1 MAPHLFFTFLSF
13 PSVLYRKSP
22 SLFPIAAAEL
32 PTADAIEAASFM
44 DAVSLA
50 STVCEALVEVES
62 SSASSPALSSSAAA
76 SLIPSFLTSSDGA
89 RGWFVSSLS
98 DPRFRSAALSPAVPR
113 AIVAAIASAPDPP
126 TYDLPRLMVMNVIMP
141 LATAI
146 AHESTGNTDGAAA
159 SLETFDRATALI
171 KQTSSVCRQNNVS
184 IAKAALKADLTTIA
198 VAASIAKA
206 GWEETNEGES
216 SDNAER
222 LKFWISFMEKW
233 QYQGPQKQ
241 AIYTIAA
248 KLSNE
253 L

>member
-1 MAPHLFFTFLSF
+1 MAPHLFFAFLSF
-13 PSVLYRKSP
+13 PSVLYHKSP
-22 SLFPIAAAEL
+22 SLSPLAASEL

-50 STVCEALVEVES
+50 STVCEALVELES

-98 DPRFRSAALSPAVPR
+98 DPQFRSAALSPAVPR

-171 KQTSSVCRQNNVS
+171 KQTASVCRENNIS
-184 IAKAALKADLTTIA
+184 TAALKADLTTIA
-198 VAASIAKA
+198 VAATIAKA
-206 GWEETNEGES
+206 GWEETREGKS